1 MEYQRAARIKNKSL
15 LSLIGERKFEQGQGI
30 ARSVGGA
37 ISDKFKAKATRFKAA
52 LDPLNMVRK
61 ITGQGSFGDI
71 ATTAAGRLFG
81 RSDKDISYFG
91 GYRRKKKKD
100 PQITSVNVG
109 NVQSLRSS
117 DSTADILGKIY
128 NFMHKTNDEKT
139 KYDEIN
145 KSFRQEQMDED
156 DRRHKELVEAIKGK
170 RPTATPAKKEEE
182 GNGILG
188 FLKKMIDDFLNNP
201 LFKSLMEIGKD
212 LVAFF
217 KSKLWSLL
225 RMALGGIEFLAPL
238 LIPAL
243 IGAGLVATL
252 IGLKSLADWWTEKWK
267 NREVEAA
274 REQGGEDAASAT
286 AQQQAL
292 PNVLPDDTANYSDNA
307 QKYQELEGVKQS
319 SINRKT
325 AFMNDYLGKKGY
337 QKKVRFFS
345 RTPYWVDS
353 SGKEA
358 PEPLIK
364 EASTFADGQLQLV
377 NNGVIPDPLGVIDQN
392 IAKKTAPK
400 TDASETAPKTDAS
413 APAPYVGNAGRG
425 SQGGPTA
432 EQAATMVTTPDIPPV
447 PEPSTAME
455 TAPIVQV
462 NNNSNMMRG
471 NKDKI
476 LSLSSPRHRNTD
488 LDSYLASSVPL
499 W

>member
-100 PQITSVNVG
+100 PQITSVNAG

-243 IGAGLVATL
+243 IVAGLVASL

-292 PNVLPDDTANYSDNA
+292 PNVSPDDTANYSDNA
-307 QKYQELEGVKQS
+307 QKYQELESVKES
-319 SINRKT
+319 SIDRKT

-432 EQAATMVTTPDIPPV
+432 EQTATMVTTPDIPPI

-476 LSLSSPRHRNTD
+476 LSLSSPRQRNTD